1 MSKWNFSAVCVTFL
15 ILMLVASTSLAEPKA
30 NLHASFKA
38 YSNGSRCAPSVDS
51 PPFSLSGPGYLHLK
65 MTISQWWDGEV
76 IGRPLVYWKGYSSAA
91 WGGAYPNGIGP
102 VVYEKASGPAQNGK
116 YLALEQKLRVHNKM
130 DFVAA
135 SIAPVC
141 KMYGVSGFTQWGQD
155 VHLTL
160 DFEPDQPAAAPPISA
175 NPTEKVLLSNE
186 NYDAVSNRPPKVSL
200 FSVKSPKTISF
211 IQVYHWNNGRGTV
224 APGQIQIRDWRTDKV
239 IAACQARG
247 AAGHLGVTNVFWR
260 CENIR
265 IALPVGEYYIF
276 DTDVSTQ
283 SYNAGTN
290 NCPMVVVKGF

>member
-1 MSKWNFSAVCVTFL
+1 
-15 ILMLVASTSLAEPKA
+15 MLVVSTSFAEPKA

-116 YLALEQKLRVHNKM
+116 YLALEQKLRVHQKM

-141 KMYGVSGFTQWGQD
+141 KMYGASGFTQWGQD

-160 DFEPDQPAAAPPISA
+160 DFEPDQPATPPVSGNA
-175 NPTEKVLLSNE
+175 TEKVLMNNE
-186 NYDAVSNRPPKVSL
+186 NGGAVANRPPKVCS
-200 FSVKSPKTISF
+200 FAVREPKTISF
-211 IQVYHWNNGRGTV
+211 LQVYHWNNGRGTATV
-224 APGQIQIRDWRTDKV
+224 GQIQIRDWQTDRTV
-239 IAACQARG
+239 VSCQAKG
-247 AAGHLGVTNVFWR
+247 VAGYGGVPNAYWR

-265 IALPVGEYYIF
+265 LALPVGEYYVF

-283 SYNAGTN
+283 SYNTGTN